1 VAETNGLLNRR
12 TGKSGTEGSNPSV
25 SAKLFF
31 RKCPL
36 KSRKRAE
43 VGAFVTLECLPCSVY
58 VLTHPEHGV
67 GKNVGKGVWQ
77 TYGQP
82 HRNPGTQP
90 EIAGSIF

>member
-1 VAETNGLLNRR
+1 VVEGARLESVYRGD
-12 TGKSGTEGSNPSV
+12 SIVGSNPSV

-36 KSRKRAE
+36 KSRKREE
-43 VGAFVTLECLPCSVY
+43 VRAFAILAWLLCSYY
-58 VLTHPEHGV
+58 VLIHPEHSVGV
-67 GKNVGKGVWQ
+67 NVGKGVWQ